1 MQKLSKKELKSDEFI
16 GLAATLIDRVRKSPK
31 RTTICLIAILTVIIS
46 VPLFFSHQRS
56 LNELALDKFL
66 QAYNYYTQRDYT
78 KALEGFDEILSKH
91 PRTKSAPD
99 ALFYTG
105 QCHYY
110 LKDYDEAIQAYQ
122 GYLRRYHHLFFSPNA
137 LEGIGYCYEAQGN
150 YQEAI
155 SAYQRLLEDCPGHY
169 LSGQIQLNIGRCY
182 EEAKD
187 WARAK
192 EAYQNVLDFYTDSS
206 SKDSAQSRLKWIDA
220 NIDE

>member
-1 MQKLSKKELKSDEFI
+1 MQKLSKKELKRDEFI
-16 GLAATLIDRVRKSPK
+16 GLVATLIDRVHKNPK
-31 RTTICLIAILTVIIS
+31 RTAIGLIAILTIIIS

-56 LNELALDKFL
+56 LNELALDKFS

-78 KALEGFDEILSKH
+78 KALESFDEILSKH

-105 QCHYY
+105 QCHNH
-110 LKDYDEAIQAYQ
+110 LKDYNEAIQAYQ
-122 GYLRRYHHLFFSPNA
+122 RYLRRYPHLFFSPNA
-137 LEGIGYCYEAQGN
+137 LDGIGYCYEAQGN

-155 SAYQRLLEDCPGHY
+155 SAYQRFLEDCPGHY
-169 LSGQIQLNIGRCY
+169 LSGQLQLNIGRCY
-182 EEAKD
+182 EEAKN

-192 EAYQNVLDFYTDSS
+192 ETYQNVLDFYPDSS
-206 SKDSAQSRLKWIDA
+206 SKDSAKSRLKWIDA